1 MESPQDI
8 HRLIAIPIKREMQGA
23 EGAGVVELGEIDL
36 VGEAG
41 GAPVALLGGV
51 PAMARVATKRNKQQI
66 SLAESR
72 LQVWRDLF
80 IECSAECKNNWMML
94 FKQIVQNLFF
104 EWGVK
109 AADNDLISLTYELCP
124 LVSELGIVWR
134 HLAGGEECHK
144 WSIQKL
150 CISG

>member
-1 MESPQDI
+1 
-8 HRLIAIPIKREMQGA
+8 MQGA
-23 EGAGVVELGEIDL
+23 EGTGVVELGEVNL

-41 GAPVALLGGV
+41 GAPVALLSGV
-51 PAMARVATKRNKQQI
+51 PAMARVASKRNKQQI
-66 SLAESR
+66 PLIKGH
-72 LQVWRDLF
+72 LQVWRYLF
-80 IECSAECKNNWMML
+80 IECSAECENHGVL
-94 FKQIVQNLFF
+94 TFKQVVQDLFF

-109 AADNDLISLTYELCP
+109 AADNDLISLIYGLCP

-134 HLAGGEECHK
+134 CLAGGEECHK

>member
-1 MESPQDI
+1 ME
-8 HRLIAIPIKREMQGA
+8 GT
-23 EGAGVVELGEIDL
+23 EGAGVVELGEVDL

-66 SLAESR
+66 SLVKSR
-72 LQVWRDLF
+72 LQVWRNLLVK
-80 IECSAECKNNWMML
+80 CPSKCKNHGMAA

-109 AADNDLISLTYELCP
+109 AADDNFVGLANGLCP
-124 LVSELGIVWR
+124 LASELGIVWR
-134 HLAGGEECHK
+134 RLAGGEECHK
-144 WSIQKL
+144 WSTQKL

>member
-1 MESPQDI
+1 
-8 HRLIAIPIKREMQGA
+8 MQGA

-66 SLAESR
+66 PLVKSR
-72 LQVWRDLF
+72 LQVRRDLL
-80 IECSAECKNNWMML
+80 IKCSSECKNHGMMS
-94 FKQIVQNLFF
+94 FEQVVQNLFF

-109 AADNDLISLTYELCP
+109 AADDNFIGLADVGSP
-124 LVSELGIVWR
+124 LQCQLRIVWR
-134 HLAGGEECHK
+134 CFPRSEECH
-144 WSIQKL
+144 
-150 CISG
+150 